1 MVENLK
7 TATYNDGSSITNIPD
22 FTQWAALT
30 TPAYCFYNNDQATYK
45 STYGALYNWYAVSTG
60 NLCPTGWHVPAESEW
75 QTLST
80 YLGGGSIAGE
90 MIKEP
95 GTVHWNNPNDASN
108 GTSFTALPG
117 GERSPDTNFFGLG
130 ASGTWYAATEV
141 TSLSAW
147 SHTLQNMYANLSS
160 SGVSKNYGASV
171 RCIKN

>member
-1 MVENLK
+1 
-7 TATYNDGSSITNIPD
+7 
-22 FTQWAALT
+22 
-30 TPAYCFYNNDQATYK
+30 
-45 STYGALYNWYAVSTG
+45 
-60 NLCPTGWHVPAESEW
+60 
-75 QTLST
+75 
-80 YLGGGSIAGE
+80 